1 MSKVDFKVTTKV
13 DGQDVVSEYY
23 INTPSGK
30 LRKEAREY
38 KDRVFR
44 REMFKT
50 DENGKNI
57 AVLSHQVYNL
67 LKSHGVWTDEQEARL
82 KEVTK
87 QIDEKLNLVSK
98 GKSADVPTIERLRE
112 IIIKEIKALRVEQ
125 FDLVGKSRQMDNI
138 TVEAIANAA
147 ETDYLTAY
155 CTFYNDDEHRGQ
167 LVFTSLDDYYAKA
180 TEPYA
185 EEANIQLQT
194 VIGYINPNWL
204 LELPEN
210 KLLKKY
216 GLIDD
221 KGNYLLDGVKVN
233 ADGKKVNDKGQLIN
247 DAGERIN
254 EYGDRLNDDG
264 ELLDVTPF

>member
-13 DGQDVVSEYY
+13 DGQDVVTEYY

-38 KDRVFR
+38 KDRVFK
-44 REMFKT
+44 REMFKV

-57 AVLSHQVYNL
+57 AVLSNQVYNL
-67 LKSHGVWTDEQEARL
+67 LKSHGVWTDDQEARL

-87 QIDEKLNLVSK
+87 QIEDKLNLVSK
-98 GKSADVPTIERLRE
+98 GKSEDVPTIERLRE

-138 TVEAIANAA
+138 TVESIANTA
-147 ETDYLTAY
+147 ETDYLTAFS
-155 CTFYNDDEHRGQ
+155 TFDADGE
-167 LVFTSLDDYYAKA
+167 LVFKSLDDYYTKIS
-180 TEPYA
+180 EPLT
-185 EEANIQLQT
+185 EEANTQLQI

-210 KLLKKY
+210 KLLKKH

-221 KGNYLLDGVKVN
+221 KGNYLLNGVKVN
-233 ADGKKVNDKGQLIN
+233 ADGKPVNDKGQLIN
-247 DAGERIN
+247 EAGERIN
-254 EYGDRLNDDG
+254 EYGDRLKDNGD
-264 ELLDVTPF
+264 LLDEVPFN

>member
-1 MSKVDFKVTTKV
+1 MAKVEFKVTTKV
-13 DGQDVVSEYY
+13 NGVDEVAEYY

-38 KDRVFR
+38 KDRVFK
-44 REMFKT
+44 REMFKV
-50 DENGKNI
+50 DENGKNV
-57 AVLSHQVYNL
+57 AVLSNQVYNL

-87 QIDEKLNLVSK
+87 LIDEKLNLVSK
-98 GKSADVPTIERLRE
+98 GKSEAVPTVERLRE
-112 IIIKEIKALRVEQ
+112 IVIKEIKALRVEQ
-125 FDLVGKSRQMDNI
+125 FDLVGKSRQMDSI

-147 ETDYLTAY
+147 ETDYLTAFS
-155 CTFYNDDEHRGQ
+155 TFDIDGE
-167 LVFTSLDDYYAKA
+167 LVFKSLDDYYAKV

-185 EEANIQLQT
+185 EEANTQLQT

-210 KLLKKY
+210 KLLKKH
-216 GLIDD
+216 GLIDE
-221 KGNYLLDGVKVN
+221 KGNYLLNGVKVN
-233 ADGKKVNDKGQLIN
+233 ADGKPVNDKGYLIN
-247 DAGERIN
+247 EAGERIN

-264 ELLDVTPF
+264 ELLDVAPF